1 MLEVRPND
9 AGLVVYDTDADKAV
23 IQFAS
28 RAEADELIALLQ
40 IQELHS
46 QLRQWS
52 ADAVSDAN

>member
-23 IQFAS
+23 IQFAR

-46 QLRQWS
+46 QLRQ
-52 ADAVSDAN
+52 